1 MTRLSR
7 DEVREAT
14 QKELLQRTN
23 KPRFCYMGYAPPLC
37 IGDQY
42 EAAKTKLK
50 NRLGFMSVPFPKKGR
65 NPDSFFSTSVPLCVG
80 DIFTGS
86 FPTRKKY
93 EEVSKIP
100 FRPIGRADDALLGR
114 IVYVGNPEL
123 VIMKREKLDQNK
135 TVGAFI
141 PPSSST
147 GKLFQECFQYIPSNS
162 SKTHDTDRTKQTITS
177 SRPAFR
183 VPTRSSSLP
192 VLSSTHDFQNHHRTP
207 SPSESRGKRVAVET
221 SKPPFRPGGAKRLE
235 PRYPE
240 YVPPMEEEVVN
251 LIKDN
256 KTRIAWKIGSPNL
269 VTSPNPSI
277 VNMNLLRD

>member
-14 QKELLQRTN
+14 QKELLQKTN

-42 EAAKTKLK
+42 DIAKTKLN

-65 NPDSFFSTSVPLCVG
+65 NPDSFFSTSIPLCVG
-80 DIFTGS
+80 DIFPGS
-86 FPTRKKY
+86 SPTRKKHD
-93 EEVSKIP
+93 EVSKIP
-100 FRPIGRADDALLGR
+100 FRPIGHADEALLGR

-123 VIMKREKLDQNK
+123 AIMKRQKLDQKK
-135 TVGAFI
+135 TIPAFI
-141 PPSSST
+141 PPGSST
-147 GKLFQECFQYIPSNS
+147 GKLFQECFQYIPANF
-162 SKTHDTDRTKQTITS
+162 SKSHDTDKTKQSITG

-192 VLSSTHDFQNHHRTP
+192 VLSSTHDFWNHHRTT
-207 SPSESRGKRVAVET
+207 SPSESRGKRVAVES
-221 SKPPFRPGGAKRLE
+221 SKPPFRPGGSKCLE
-235 PRYPE
+235 SRYPE
-240 YVPPMEEEVVN
+240 YVHPMEDEVVN
-251 LIKDN
+251 LRKNN
-256 KTRIAWKIGSPNL
+256 KMRIAWKIGSPNL

-277 VNMNLLRD
+277 VYMNLLRD